1 MQQGDENDGKLM
13 SESDIRQVR
22 TQQGFSSTEGTEVAV
37 IKEVG
42 TRQGAVLAVY
52 VDVEITQKNRHKRK
66 TTTASIAWR
75 CTVN

>member
-42 TRQGAVLAVY
+42 TRQGVVLAVY
-52 VDVEITQKNRHKRK
+52 VDVEITQKIDINEKLRQLP
-66 TTTASIAWR
+66 SLSG
-75 CTVN
+75 VL